1 MYYLFIIYYKNVLK
15 LLVYEIYAQL
25 ILLSI
30 IWLINVID
38 Y

>member
-15 LLVYEIYAQL
+15 MLVYEIYAQL

-30 IWLINVID
+30 ID
-38 Y
+38 